1 MGQVLCT
8 SRWRL
13 SERSPW
19 QGHASRVKLPG
30 TAKGRP
36 LRTSNRTQ
44 PVPGLGR
51 SGRRGKEVSPPNG
64 RRTAGPTSGP
74 LPLPP
79 SAPPPPAR
87 TKPSPRRG
95 PRRIRPGAPR
105 LVPQLPAGRELR
117 SKRRSVRSPCAPR
130 SPLSVE
136 GLGEGRSSP
145 TPEVAASEQWAAR
158 SPDAYEPGTSGRR
171 RLTQVWVSLRCGPQ
185 NQFPHF
191 PEVLPRTCVR

>member
-1 MGQVLCT
+1 MTAGVLHRPDFPREAGPSSPSQHRSVRLPTLPSSLPGPSKWDWSCALLGED
-8 SRWRL
+8 SRKGPL
-13 SERSPW
+13 AW

-95 PRRIRPGAPR
+95 PRRTRPSAPR
-105 LVPQLPAGRELR
+105 LALQLPAGRELR
-117 SKRRSVRSPCAPR
+117 SRTRSVRSPCAPR
-130 SPLSVE
+130 SP
-136 GLGEGRSSP
+136 P
-145 TPEVAASEQWAAR
+145 F
-158 SPDAYEPGTSGRR
+158 RR
-171 RLTQVWVSLRCGPQ
+171 R
-185 NQFPHF
+185 
-191 PEVLPRTCVR
+191 PR